1 MFSDFIAK
9 HEGIQ
14 VRNLLLIVFSILLLM
29 GFRASIPDYF
39 PQPHHP
45 LPDARNDSMLIYLG
59 KQLFHDPI
67 LSRDNSISCASC
79 HSQYNAFA
87 HSDHPLSHGI
97 NDRIGKRNAPALMN
111 LAWLDEFMWDGG
123 SFSLEA
129 QTLVPLT
136 TDHEM
141 DNDPNIIV
149 AKLQQHSKYPEYF
162 LRTFGDTKITIAR
175 ILRAIATFERTLISK
190 NAKYDS
196 VMQGIATF
204 SDQESRGYALFKQ
217 HCNTCHTEPLFTNG
231 SFANNG
237 LPIDTVLND
246 VGRFAITHDSSDIR
260 HFKVPTLRNLLY
272 SFPYMHDGRF
282 KRLRDV
288 IKHYTQLIDFND
300 SFRDIPRPL
309 LLNEREQT
317 EILSF
322 LHTLTDKTYI
332 FNPEFSNYQAKK

>member
-1 MFSDFIAK
+1 MFSHFIAK

-14 VRNLLLIVFSILLLM
+14 VRNLLLIVLSILLLM

-67 LSRDNSISCASC
+67 LSRDSSISCASC

-111 LAWLDEFMWDGG
+111 LAWFDEFMWDGG

-149 AKLQQHSKYPEYF
+149 TKLRHHSKYPEYF
-162 LRTFGDTKITIAR
+162 SRSFGDTTITIAR

-204 SDQESRGYALFKQ
+204 TEQESRGYALFKQ

-237 LPIDTVLND
+237 LPIDSALND
-246 VGRFAITHDSSDIR
+246 QGRFAITLDSSDIR

-288 IKHYTQLIDFND
+288 IKHYSQNIDMND
-300 SFRDIPRPL
+300 KQSDILFPL
-309 LLNEREQT
+309 RLSENEETDLLA
-317 EILSF
+317 F
-322 LHTLTDKTYI
+322 LHALTDKTFI
-332 FNPEFSNYQAKK
+332 FNASYSTYQAAQ

>member
-1 MFSDFIAK
+1 
-9 HEGIQ
+9 
-14 VRNLLLIVFSILLLM
+14 
-29 GFRASIPDYF
+29 
-39 PQPHHP
+39 
-45 LPDARNDSMLIYLG
+45 
-59 KQLFHDPI
+59 
-67 LSRDNSISCASC
+67 
-79 HSQYNAFA
+79 
-87 HSDHPLSHGI
+87 
-97 NDRIGKRNAPALMN
+97 
-111 LAWLDEFMWDGG
+111 
-123 SFSLEA
+123 
-129 QTLVPLT
+129 
-136 TDHEM
+136 
-141 DNDPNIIV
+141 
-149 AKLQQHSKYPEYF
+149 
-162 LRTFGDTKITIAR
+162 
-175 ILRAIATFERTLISK
+175 
-190 NAKYDS
+190 
-196 VMQGIATF
+196 MQGIATF
-204 SDQESRGYALFKQ
+204 TEQESRGYALFKQ

-246 VGRFAITHDSSDIR
+246 LGRFAITHDSSDIR

-288 IKHYTQLIDFND
+288 IKHYTQLIDFTD

>member
-67 LSRDNSISCASC
+67 LSRDSSISCASC

-162 LRTFGDTKITIAR
+162 SRAFGDTKITIDR

-204 SDQESRGYALFKQ
+204 TEQESRGYALFKQ

-288 IKHYTQLIDFND
+288 IKHYTQLIDFTD

-322 LHTLTDKTYI
+322 LYTLTDKTYI